1 MLENILSE
9 LHYLVSMMLSVVL
22 GFAIGYERKLR
33 FKEAGIRT
41 HTIVCAGSALIM
53 VVSKYG
59 FGDSLEADASR
70 VAAQIVSGIG
80 FLGAGIIIYRKHE
93 IHGLT
98 TAAGVWATSGVGM
111 AAGAGLYI
119 VAAGATVII
128 IAIQCLF
135 HLNCKLFRTK
145 KYFQIKICFVN
156 GGEECGKVKELFQTD
171 RFNRLVIERKGEE
184 TLYHATLNTGGE
196 FSSAQL
202 QEIMAENPFIKS
214 IERCDEM

>member
-1 MLENILSE
+1 MENILEE
-9 LHYLVSMMLSVVL
+9 LQYLISVLVAVVL

-59 FGDSLEADASR
+59 FGDSVEADASR

-80 FLGAGIIIYRKHE
+80 FLGAGIIIYRRHE

-119 VAAGATVII
+119 VATGAAVIL
-128 IAIQCLF
+128 IAVQCLF
-135 HLNCKLFRTK
+135 HLNCKFFRTK
-145 KYFQIKICFVN
+145 KYFQLKICFVSGGKEN
-156 GGEECGKVKELFQTD
+156 GIIKELFQAD
-171 RFNRLVIERKGEE
+171 RFNRLVIERKGNE
-184 TLYHATLNTGGE
+184 TIYHATLNTDKE
-196 FSSAQL
+196 YSSQRL
-202 QEIMAENPFIKS
+202 SEIMAENPFIKS
-214 IERCDEM
+214 IERGDDG